1 MTRSPNVDTPPT
13 PPAPRDANGKFAT
26 GNPGGPGRPRGRRV
40 GELRIAAEDAVTPEV
55 IRAVM
60 KKVSLQALQGNLMA
74 ARILFERTLGRAAD
88 APIGEPLEIQAPRL
102 RTAAD
107 CAAALQRVSDALC
120 AGTID
125 VATAKVLTDVIQTQA
140 KLIEVGELE
149 ARLAELEQQARN
161 VDFGG
166 QR

>member
-1 MTRSPNVDTPPT
+1 VTTPAI
-13 PPAPRDANGKFAT
+13 PPAPRDANGKFAV

-40 GELRIAAEDAVTPEV
+40 SELRAAAEEAITPEV

-60 KKVSLQALQGNLMA
+60 KKVSLQALQGNLAA
-74 ARILFERTLGRAAD
+74 ARILLERTLGRAAEV
-88 APIGEPLEIQAPRL
+88 PVGEPLDIASPKL

-107 CAAALQRVSDALC
+107 CTAALQKVADALV

-125 VATAKVLTDVIQTQA
+125 TAAAKVLVDLIQTQA

-149 ARLAELEQQARN
+149 ARLAELEQQARS

-166 QR
+166 HR